1 MTNTSDSTPPP
12 ENGSPILDVSIII
25 VSWNTRKILADCLCS
40 IQEQTNKAHE
50 IIVVDNNSSDG
61 TVECVEHNFPHCLL
75 ISNADNKGFA
85 SANNQGLE
93 IARGRYVLLLNPDM
107 IIFDGAID
115 KMVDW
120 ADQNPDVGCCSC
132 QIMEGEDL
140 IQRTCFAD
148 PGLLS
153 NFIMEFGLYKLAPR
167 SRVLGWPDYHYWDRK
182 SEKQVDVVS
191 GMFMLV
197 PMKVLKEVGP
207 LDPAYFIYVEEA
219 DWCLRIRKA
228 GYRCVYKPIARALHL
243 EGGSKSTEQIKPKMY
258 VQKQKSK
265 VIYLEKFYG
274 VPGRLAGRSIF
285 LGAMSAKWI
294 IFTVFNFF
302 LQKPSY
308 SAGAR
313 LSSASIRFHLFGAE
327 PE

>member
-1 MTNTSDSTPPP
+1 MP
-12 ENGSPILDVSIII
+12 DVSIVI
-25 VSWNTRKILADCLCS
+25 VSWNTREILADCLRS
-40 IQEQTNKAHE
+40 IEEQTHKNHE

-61 TVECVEHNFPHCLL
+61 TAESVEREFPDCVV
-75 ISNADNKGFA
+75 IANADNRGFA
-85 SANNQGLE
+85 GANNQGLE

-115 KMVDW
+115 KMIDW
-120 ADQNPDVGCCSC
+120 ADRNPDVGCCSC
-132 QIMEGEDL
+132 QIMEGDDL
-140 IQRTCFAD
+140 IQQTCFAD

-153 NFIMEFGLYKLAPR
+153 NFVMEFGLYKLAPR
-167 SRVLGWPDYHYWDRK
+167 SRFLGWPDYRYWDRK
-182 SEKQVDVVS
+182 SEKEVDVIS

-228 GYRCVYKPIARALHL
+228 GYRCVYKPIAQALHL
-243 EGGSKSTEQIKPKMY
+243 DGGSKSTEQIKPKMY

-265 VIYLEKFYG
+265 IIYLEKFYG
-274 VPGRLAGRSIF
+274 LPGRLAGRLIF
-285 LGAMSAKWI
+285 LGAMSVKWVA
-294 IFTVFNFF
+294 FRVFNLF

-313 LSSASIRFHLFGAE
+313 LSSAAMRFHLLGTE